1 MFKEIDVH
9 QVYKKNGEATHFVLV
24 TIIFKT
30 LYSSNL
36 KIKPL
41 FQSK

>member
-1 MFKEIDVH
+1 MFKEIDMH
-9 QVYKKNGEATHFVLV
+9 QIYKKNGEATHFVLV

-30 LYSSNL
+30 FYSSNL
-36 KIKPL
+36 KIKPI